1 MVKAAGKETQ
11 ATRVKQLLAGIN
23 KHFTDASAK
32 LTVGSVTYT
41 VAQLT
46 SLLQSF
52 VDIRAATDAAKAAAS
67 ARVLAET
74 AQAPPLRDA
83 IAAFVAYV
91 RASFGNS
98 PDTLA
103 DFGLSPRKAR
113 APLSAEQTATAVA
126 KRQATRQAR
135 RTMGSQ
141 QKKAVK
147 GSVQVTITSTPLA
160 PAQPIVAPAAPVAP
174 AASPAGGAITTASG
188 TGGAAVPHA

>member
-83 IAAFVAYV
+83 IAALPQGFAPHPSLLELRGEVQSGA
-91 RASFGNS
+91 RASANRS
-98 PDTLA
+98 P
-103 DFGLSPRKAR
+103 
-113 APLSAEQTATAVA
+113 
-126 KRQATRQAR
+126 
-135 RTMGSQ
+135 
-141 QKKAVK
+141 
-147 GSVQVTITSTPLA
+147 
-160 PAQPIVAPAAPVAP
+160 
-174 AASPAGGAITTASG
+174 
-188 TGGAAVPHA
+188 